1 MEESDSRW
9 TGAAIAGE
17 GSDRKW
23 RGAITARTDSS
34 VPRQGHHD
42 DGSLGPSEC
51 AATRPRLLDKTRSTD
66 S

>member
-23 RGAITARTDSS
+23 RGDQSLEVAPQLSGFHKNTA
-34 VPRQGHHD
+34 
-42 DGSLGPSEC
+42 
-51 AATRPRLLDKTRSTD
+51 
-66 S
+66 